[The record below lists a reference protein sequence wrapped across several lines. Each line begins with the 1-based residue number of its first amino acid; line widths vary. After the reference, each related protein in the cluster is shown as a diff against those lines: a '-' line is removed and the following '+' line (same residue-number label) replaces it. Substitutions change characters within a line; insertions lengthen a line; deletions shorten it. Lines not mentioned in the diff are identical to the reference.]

1 METEH
6 IDAEWL
12 EKQGEVS
19 VSSLAEL
26 SGLPETDLRALVDYG
41 ALVPIDPDCAEWMFA
56 GHCVLT
62 VRMAGR
68 LRRDFELDPQALA
81 LALTL
86 LGRVHGLEAELRQLR
101 VLMPHR
107 SS

>member
-12 EKQGEVS
+12 EKQGPVS
-19 VSSLAEL
+19 VAALARL
-26 SGLPETDLRALVDYG
+26 SGLPEADLRALVEYG
-41 ALVPIDPDCAEWMFA
+41 ALIPIDPEGPELMFA
-56 GHCVLT
+56 GRCVVT
-62 VRMAGR
+62 VQIAGR

-86 LGRVHGLEAELRQLR
+86 IGRIHALETDLRQLR

>member
-1 METEH
+1 MENEH

-12 EKQGEVS
+12 EKKGALS
-19 VSSLAEL
+19 VASLAKL
-26 SGLPETDLRALVDYG
+26 SGLPEADLCALVEYG
-41 ALVPIDPDCAEWMFA
+41 ALTPIDPDGAEWMFA
-56 GHCVLT
+56 GHCV
-62 VRMAGR
+62 VAVQMAGR
-68 LRRDFELDPQALA
+68 LRRDFELDAQALA

-86 LGRVHGLEAELRQLR
+86 IGRIHGLEAELRQLR